1 MYPCGTESAMTANH
15 DKSRPPPE
23 AMQIGEVVP
32 PGPPVRRH
40 EQPGARLPQDEPQF
54 ARAVAGHDGYQYRP
68 GENRGR
74 LRDDPFDPAGYLDR
88 DSVAGLHT
96 EAAEGR
102 RAAGRPVHEV
112 GE

>member
-1 MYPCGTESAMTANH
+1 
-15 DKSRPPPE
+15 
-23 AMQIGEVVP
+23 MQIGEVVP
-32 PGPPVRRH
+32 SAPPVRRH

-102 RAAGRPVHEV
+102 RATGRPVHEV